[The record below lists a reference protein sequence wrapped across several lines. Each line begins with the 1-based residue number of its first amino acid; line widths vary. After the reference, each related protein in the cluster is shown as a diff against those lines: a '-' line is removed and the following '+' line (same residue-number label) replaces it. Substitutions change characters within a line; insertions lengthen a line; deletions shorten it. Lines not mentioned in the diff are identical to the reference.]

1 MGLPLRKA
9 DKKYTYGDYKTWP
22 DDERWE
28 LINGVAWAMSP
39 GPNRRHQGISGQLF
53 YRISSYLEERECEV
67 YAAPLDVLLPEFG
80 DTEENDVSNVVQ
92 PDILVVCDQEKLT
105 DNGCT
110 GAPDWIIEIESPFTS
125 KKDMDHK
132 FRLYERHGVRE
143 YWIVDPGNKY
153 VHVYTLDEKGKYG
166 EEPVVYL
173 EQDSI
178 ACTVLE
184 GLTIHMEPVFRSGTA

>member
-39 GPNRRHQGISGQLF
+39 GPNRRHQGILGQLF
-53 YRISSYLEERECEV
+53 KQIIIYLDDKSCEV
-67 YAAPLDVLLPEFG
+67 YAAPFDVLLPDFG
-80 DTEENDVSNVVQ
+80 ETEADDVANVVQ
-92 PDILVVCDQEKLT
+92 PDISVICDLENLT
-105 DNGCT
+105 DQGCT
-110 GAPDWIIEIESPFTS
+110 GAPDWIIEIESPFTA

-132 FRLYERHGVRE
+132 FRLYQRHGVKE
-143 YWIVDPGNKY
+143 YWIVDPGNKF

-166 EEPVVYL
+166 EEPEVYL
-173 EQDSI
+173 VGHSI
-178 ACTVLE
+178 NCTVLK
-184 GLTIHMEPVFRSGTA
+184 GLMIQLDSVFHS